1 MNSSN
6 MELGVFD
13 MYFASLVSMAD
24 HPGYSRDNVEQPT
37 LEDCAEK
44 AQQMIE
50 IRRKYVTET
59 GEL

>member
-1 MNSSN
+1 